1 MLFQPL
7 EDAIKNTLIP
17 ALCGKQITPLERKMF
32 ALPYRHG
39 GMGILNPTE
48 WSQFEYDASKDI
60 TSQLSNLI
68 YKQDFDISKL
78 DREKMNQSKKNWK
91 KARENIYKEDAKYIF
106 KSRR

>member
-1 MLFQPL
+1 
-7 EDAIKNTLIP
+7 
-17 ALCGKQITPLERKMF
+17 MF

-91 KARENIYKEDAKYIF
+91 KARENIYKVEMQNIF